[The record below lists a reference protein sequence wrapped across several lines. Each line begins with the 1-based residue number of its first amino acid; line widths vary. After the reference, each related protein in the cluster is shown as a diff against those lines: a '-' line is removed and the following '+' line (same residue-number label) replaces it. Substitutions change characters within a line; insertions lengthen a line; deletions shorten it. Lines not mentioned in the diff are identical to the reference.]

1 MWFEVLPSAVIITV
15 ALSIPTY
22 AMYGIHK
29 LTLGNAYR
37 RNLDERFDRVMYL
50 RDRRLTDNP
59 YIMNGLDQIPDEN

>member
-1 MWFEVLPSAVIITV
+1 MWFEVLPSAAIITV

-22 AMYGIHK
+22 AMYGLHK
-29 LTLGNAYR
+29 LVLGNAYR

-59 YIMNGLDQIPDEN
+59 YKMNGLEHIPEA

>member
-29 LTLGNAYR
+29 LTLGNMKGE
-37 RNLDERFDRVMYL
+37 RNIFHATE
-50 RDRRLTDNP
+50 T
-59 YIMNGLDQIPDEN
+59 ISIPIPHYSIYGINIIASVI